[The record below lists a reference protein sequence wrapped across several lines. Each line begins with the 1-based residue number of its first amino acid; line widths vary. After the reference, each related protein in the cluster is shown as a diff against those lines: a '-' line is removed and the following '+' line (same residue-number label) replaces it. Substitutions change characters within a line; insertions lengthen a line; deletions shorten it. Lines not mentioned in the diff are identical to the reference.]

1 LSRLRSCKNPPAPSE
16 KTFQSIARRIR
27 LETRIGSSMSREG
40 PSPEKAGTIF
50 EHLNELASRLKIVL
64 ISLFLT
70 TTFFMVFPSNSSFLR
85 NPLAFYDPLIAL
97 VLRQVV
103 SDVLPAGIQLIAG
116 EFTAPLEIY
125 LIASVLLGVAVSAPV
140 IAYEVYR
147 YIDPALYAE
156 ERRAIYPF
164 VGSFTILFLIGAV
177 FGYKV
182 LAPFMLWAMLP
193 FFKLTGAVPIIYV
206 MDFYSLVF
214 ITTLTSGFSF
224 TMPVFFVLLVRFGIL
239 KTSYITTRRRYVYA
253 ALYIITAVITPDGGP
268 IADLALFVPMAILLE
283 LAVFFGK
290 RYERKGK
297 VEYRPSMDKSAY
309 VKCKFCGALLN
320 DPLGFCPACDKAQ
333 L

>member
-1 LSRLRSCKNPPAPSE
+1 
-16 KTFQSIARRIR
+16 
-27 LETRIGSSMSREG
+27 MSGKVVE
-40 PSPEKAGTIF
+40 PERAGTIF
-50 EHLNELASRLKIVL
+50 EHLSELASRLKIVL
-64 ISLFLT
+64 YSLFIT
-70 TTFFMVFPSNSSFLR
+70 TTIFMVFPANPSFIK
-85 NPLAFYDPLIAL
+85 NPFAFYDPLISL

-103 SDVLPAGIQLIAG
+103 NDVLPAGVQLIAG

-125 LIASVLLGVAVSAPV
+125 LIASVLLGVAVSSPV

-147 YIDPALYAE
+147 YIDPALYPE
-156 ERRAIYPF
+156 ERKAVYPF
-164 VGSFTILFLIGAV
+164 VASFTLLFLIGAV

-193 FFKLTGAVPIIYV
+193 FFRLTGAVAIIYV

-224 TMPVFFVLLVRFGIL
+224 TMPVFFVLLVRFGII
-239 KTSYITTRRRYVYA
+239 KTSYVTTRRRYIYA

-290 RYERKGK
+290 RYEKGSR
-297 VEYRPSMDKSAY
+297 VLYRPVEEKTSY
-309 VKCKFCGALLN
+309 IKCRFCGALLS
-320 DPLGFCPACDKAQ
+320 DRLGFCPQCDRAQ
-333 L
+333 I